1 MYGIN
6 IVEPRPN
13 RFSEDIDI
21 ASPDYHVKMARYCVG
36 SGFNEQHNGWIGQ
49 YNTNLRF
56 FLGDQWWLREDVEAF
71 LKDTSQQSRNR
82 IKVVRNFILPT
93 VAQYIGNA
101 KVLDITVRAASLST
115 KARTRRESKL
125 EEMLLLTDIANQAP
139 DQIAEG
145 LRDKFGMGKTKKETE
160 SIFHNLWQDNYV
172 DCINGLLK
180 YVAEQNNFKRMQG
193 ELGMYLCLSGL
204 CCMRYREWN
213 GDFRWELVPSES
225 FFWDRSARLS
235 DLSDS
240 EFMGTCDILLSSEIF
255 EKWNLNTGD
264 KKIIEQSI
272 QNATQTNN
280 TYISDGKLPVYDV
293 YWKDSLSY
301 KHAYVMDEYGYPQ
314 FVRIDHKEEGEEKP
328 KFTKEDI
335 IPYKDL
341 NTTQRAVINGRN
353 SKGQKD
359 VSEKWVDLIRFCTLI
374 PKEVLGNTAGKDM
387 VLDYGIMPY
396 QDTNYYKFASCK
408 FPFKVGTWYHTNGYV
423 YTPINELIN
432 PQRIINRYESVKEQI
447 VNSSKP
453 SMPIY
458 DKTYLPDGGE
468 FELLSN
474 WDQGKAT
481 GFEAKG
487 MGINNMVSVTPATLN
502 LNSVRGYDEL
512 AESMRIT
519 MNLITGV
526 NESLL
531 GQSQGSEQLVG
542 VTQLQIQRG
551 SLIQEPFYSALV
563 SVFEQAYQST
573 ADVGKRIYAD
583 NERDL
588 AIAVGDDNVDII
600 RITKNMKLEDFRIFI
615 HREAD
620 LEKQKAAAN
629 DMLLKFAEAGLLDK
643 KAIADLGGRSVPADI
658 WSSLRKQVA
667 VESVAATMQAPVIQK
682 QEEAA
687 AAAQQ
692 GAIDQANEQQIE
704 DRNVKLADIAAKK
717 GSVENAAKTGAMAKI
732 ITKQMEIENQ
742 GSQTKK

>member
-6 IVEPRPN
+6 ITEPRPN
-13 RFSEDIDI
+13 RFEDGVDI
-21 ASPDYHVKMARYCVG
+21 NGQDYHIKMARYCVG
-36 SGFNEQHNGWIGQ
+36 AGFNEQHNGWIGQ

-56 FLGDQWWLREDVEAF
+56 FLGDQWWLREDIEAF

-82 IKVVRNFILPT
+82 IKVIRNFILPT
-93 VAQYIGNA
+93 VAQYVGNA
-101 KVLDITVRAASLST
+101 KVMDITVRAASLST
-115 KARTRRESKL
+115 KAKTRRESRL

-139 DQIAEG
+139 DPIADG

-160 SIFHNLWQDNYV
+160 SIFNNFWQDNYV

-180 YVAEQNNFKRMQG
+180 YVAEQNNFKQMQG
-193 ELGMYLCLSGL
+193 QLGLYLCLSGL

-235 DLSDS
+235 DLTDAG
-240 EFMGTCDILLSSEIF
+240 FMGTCDILLSSEIY
-255 EKWNLNTGD
+255 EKWNLKTD
-264 KKIIEQSI
+264 DIKIIGQAI
-272 QNATQTNN
+272 QNASNGDN
-280 TYISDGKLPVYDV
+280 LYISNGKLPVYDV
-293 YWKDSLSY
+293 YWKDSESY

-314 FVRIDHKEEGEEKP
+314 FVRIDHKEEGQEKP
-328 KFTKEDI
+328 QYTEADT

-341 NTTQRAVINGRN
+341 NPTQRAVVNGRN
-353 SKGQKD
+353 SKSEKNI
-359 VSEKWVDLIRFCTLI
+359 SEKWVDLIRYCTFI
-374 PKEVLGNTAGKDM
+374 PQEVLGNSSGKNM

-396 QDTNYYKFASCK
+396 QDTNFYKFASCK
-408 FPFKVGTWYHTNGYV
+408 FPFKAGTWYYTNGYV
-423 YTPINELIN
+423 YSPINELIN
-432 PQRIINRYESVKEQI
+432 PQRVINRYESVKEQI

-487 MGINNMVSVTPATLN
+487 MGINNMVSVTPSTLN

-600 RITKNMKLEDFRIFI
+600 RVTKDMKLEDFRIFI

-620 LEKQKAAAN
+620 IEKQKAAAT

-643 KAIADLGGRSVPADI
+643 KAIADLGGRSTPTDI

-667 VESVAATMQAPVIQK
+667 VENVAATIQAPMIQQ
-682 QEEAA
+682 QEQAA
-687 AAAQQ
+687 VATQQ
-692 GAIDQANEQQIE
+692 QAIEQANEQQVA
-704 DRNVKLADIAAKK
+704 DRNVVLAGTAAKK
-717 GSVENAAKTGAMAKI
+717 EMGENVAKTAAMGKI

-742 GSQTKK
+742 KNQTSK